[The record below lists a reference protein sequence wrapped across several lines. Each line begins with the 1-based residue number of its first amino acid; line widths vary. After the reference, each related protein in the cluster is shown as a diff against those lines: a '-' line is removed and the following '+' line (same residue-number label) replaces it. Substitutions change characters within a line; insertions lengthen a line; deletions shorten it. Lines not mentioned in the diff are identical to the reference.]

1 MIIRFKIVLVNSLG
15 DSRVEDIVIE
25 WAENISEA
33 WREAVEMALED
44 YPGYTPIAIS
54 SGSEA

>member
-15 DSRVEDIVIE
+15 DRKVEDIVVE

-33 WREAVEMALED
+33 WREALEIALED
-44 YPGYTPIAIS
+44 FPGYTPIAIS